1 MLVFLAFTCVVMLN
15 IFIAQLSNRYSV
27 IQQNGGREFD
37 IKKAKTIAKLELKDD
52 FTCFYF
58 GQVSRKSLYHYVLLC
73 VSVQA
78 NIRKQQP
85 LPFIMCYAISTMW
98 RKCQLNMGHIRRV

>member
-27 IQQNGGREFD
+27 IQQNGSREFE
-37 IKKAKTIAKLELKDD
+37 INKAKTIAKLELKDD

-58 GQVSRKSLYHYVLLC
+58 GQVSRKYLCQYISLSFNEKAKITGV
-73 VSVQA
+73 
-78 NIRKQQP
+78 K
-85 LPFIMCYAISTMW
+85 
-98 RKCQLNMGHIRRV
+98 K